1 MKDIKKLELLVNWLT
16 DEGFGTSWAPLTEAG
31 MCILFGK
38 EEDAALWGQMLVH
51 RCDQEGCDIPKNL
64 R

>member
-1 MKDIKKLELLVNWLT
+1 MKDIKKLELLIKWLT
-16 DEGFGTSWAPLTEAG
+16 DGGYGTSWKPLTES
-31 MCILFGK
+31 GK
-38 EEDAALWGQMLVH
+38 CVLLAIEKDAALWREALVH

>member
-16 DEGFGTSWAPLTEAG
+16 DEGYGTSWQPLTESG
-31 MCILFGK
+31 KCVLFGI
-38 EEDAALWGQMLVH
+38 ENHAALWHELLVH
-51 RCDQEGCDIPKNL
+51 RCDQEGCSIPKNL